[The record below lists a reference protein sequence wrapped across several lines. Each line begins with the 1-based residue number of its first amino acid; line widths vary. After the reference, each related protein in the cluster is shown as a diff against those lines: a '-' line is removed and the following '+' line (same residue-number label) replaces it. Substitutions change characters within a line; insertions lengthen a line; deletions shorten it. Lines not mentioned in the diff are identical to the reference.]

1 MPAGRRRRA
10 ERPDYPGEP
19 DRPGWDPSGRDD
31 NPDWDGRPGPAGDA
45 DWDGRPGPAGDADW
59 DGRPGP
65 AGDAD
70 WDGRPGPAGDAG
82 WDDRAAP
89 DADPGA
95 GHRSAVQSRP
105 RSAGRRLGGR
115 ARSSGSRSS
124 LDAFGDDT
132 DQDLP
137 PWAGLAIYPA
147 GPGRK
152 ERRPPGAEQAEAA
165 PGRGGRLRGRAA
177 ATRARRSKRRLYA
190 LSGLAVIVIL
200 VVLGVTGN
208 LPFLNSSVKSSNDG
222 LVTTFQPGDITS
234 APNACQAVSPATLSQ
249 YLPGKRARA
258 VIRSGRSESQ
268 CTWTLDARPVYRVL
282 EVTTQAFAPNLLSTG
297 NGSATFSAIDAY
309 DAALLAMQN
318 PPKAAHRPK
327 AQLGAPGGLGNAA
340 FIALQVWHT
349 GGNTTDFVTVV
360 ARKRNALLTVTLQGL
375 DHAAR
380 GGYGPVSVT
389 TLQTGALAIAHQ
401 VMAGFR

>member
-1 MPAGRRRRA
+1 MGA
-10 ERPDYPGEP
+10 
-19 DRPGWDPSGRDD
+19 DP
-31 NPDWDGRPGPAGDA
+31 
-45 DWDGRPGPAGDADW
+45 
-59 DGRPGP
+59 
-65 AGDAD
+65 
-70 WDGRPGPAGDAG
+70 G
-82 WDDRAAP
+82 WDDRAAL
-89 DADPGA
+89 DDHPGA
-95 GHRSAVQSRP
+95 DYRSSVQARSRTA
-105 RSAGRRLGGR
+105 SRRLGGR
-115 ARSSGSRSS
+115 IRSSSGSRSP
-124 LDAFGDDT
+124 LDAFNDDT

-152 ERRPPGAEQAEAA
+152 ERKPPGTEQAE
-165 PGRGGRLRGRAA
+165 PLPGGGGGRGRGRAA

-190 LSGLAVIVIL
+190 LGGLTVIVIL

-208 LPFLNSSVKSSNDG
+208 LPFLSSGTQSSNNG
-222 LVTTFQPGDITS
+222 LVTSFQPGDITS
-234 APNACQAVSPATLSQ
+234 APNACQAVGTATLGQ
-249 YLPGKRARA
+249 YLPGKRAMA
-258 VIRSGRSESQ
+258 VIQSGRMNSQ

-282 EVTTQAFAPNLLSTG
+282 EVTTQAFAPNLLATG
-297 NGSATFSAIDAY
+297 DGSATFSAIDAY
-309 DAALLAMQN
+309 DESLLAMQN

-360 ARKRNALLTVTLQGL
+360 ARKRNALVTVTLQGL

-389 TLQTGALAIAHQ
+389 SLQAGALAIAHQ
-401 VMAGFR
+401 VMARIG

>member
-1 MPAGRRRRA
+1 MAQQGSPPRRSDRMPAGRRRRA
-10 ERPDYPGEP
+10 ERPDYPGDT
-19 DRPGWDPSGRDD
+19 DRPGWDHSGRDD
-31 NPDWDGRPGPAGDA
+31 SPGWDDRAAPG
-45 DWDGRPGPAGDADW
+45 
-59 DGRPGP
+59 
-65 AGDAD
+65 
-70 WDGRPGPAGDAG
+70 GDAG

-89 DADPGA
+89 DDDPGA
-95 GHRSAVQSRP
+95 GHRSAVQSRS
-105 RSAGRRLGGR
+105 RSDSRRFGGR
-115 ARSSGSRSS
+115 NRSGDGSRSRGGSRSSSGSRYSSGSRSS
-124 LDAFGDDT
+124 LEAFNDDT

-152 ERRPPGAEQAEAA
+152 ERRPPAEQAEQADQA

-190 LSGLAVIVIL
+190 LGGLAVILIL

-208 LPFLNSSVKSSNDG
+208 LPFLNSSAKPSNDG
-222 LVTTFQPGDITS
+222 LVTSFQPGDIRS
-234 APNACQAVSPATLSQ
+234 APNACQAISPATLGQ

-258 VIRSGRSESQ
+258 VIQSGRSESQ

-282 EVTTQAFAPNLLSTG
+282 EVTTQAFAPDLLSTG

-340 FIALQVWHT
+340 FIALQLWHT

-360 ARKRNALLTVTLQGL
+360 ARERNALLTVTLQGL
-375 DHAAR
+375 DHAAG

-389 TLQTGALAIAHQ
+389 TLQAGALAIAHQ
-401 VMAGFR
+401 VMAGIR